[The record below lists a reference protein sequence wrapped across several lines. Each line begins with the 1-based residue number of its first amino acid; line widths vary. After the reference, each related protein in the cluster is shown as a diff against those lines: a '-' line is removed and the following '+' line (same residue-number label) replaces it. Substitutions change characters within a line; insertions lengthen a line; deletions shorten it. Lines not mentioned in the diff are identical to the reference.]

1 MRDMRLASDHRQ
13 AKGWTKVL
21 LLCVLSTLALPVAAS
36 PWPIPQLK
44 APMLLKVQV
53 EPTTLSRIGGT
64 RFDELIWRGGLVVQ
78 AAHRAFG
85 GFSGLV
91 VSADGTRALAVSDRG
106 LWWQMRLTHDEKGQ
120 LSGLE
125 ERTMLAPLLSSKGR
139 PLSGWWRD
147 AEAVAPF
154 DARRLDGPLL
164 VAFERRARLALYD
177 WGKEGPKAQA
187 RYLFLPVPI
196 RRARE
201 NGEIESI
208 ARFWN
213 GPLAGH
219 ILGVIEKGRAKNGA
233 RRAFLWQERKVIPFF
248 IESQGA
254 FRITDTAVLPDGS
267 GFLTLERRI
276 TKSFTEPPA
285 FSIRLFRSDSVRQ
298 GALLRGKVLMQ
309 ATWPLQAIDNM
320 EGLALYERGG
330 ELRLVLI
337 SDDNFNRGL
346 QSTLLFEFALPK
358 NRLRALLTALRGDGQ
373 QTAPTPCVQNVRRRD
388 SRNRCSAGGSTL
400 P

>member
-1 MRDMRLASDHRQ
+1 MHPARNDLPA
-13 AKGWTKVL
+13 GTW
-21 LLCVLSTLALPVAAS
+21 TLALTAMFALFALLALTMQVGAS

-44 APMLLKVQV
+44 KPMPLHVQV
-53 EPTTLSRIGGT
+53 GPASLSRIGGT
-64 RFDELIWRGGLVVQ
+64 RFDELSWRGGLVVQ
-78 AAHRAFG
+78 AEHRAFG
-85 GFSGLV
+85 GFSGLA
-91 VSADGTRALAVSDRG
+91 VSADGARLLAVSDRG
-106 LWWQMRLTHDEKGQ
+106 LWWQARLIHDQKG
-120 LSGLE
+120 LLTGLE
-125 ERTMLAPLLSSKGR
+125 ESTVLAPLLSSKGA
-139 PLSGWWRD
+139 PLTGWWRD

-177 WGKEGPKAQA
+177 WGAQGPQAWA

-219 ILGVIEKGRAKNGA
+219 LLGVIEKGRAQNGA
-233 RRAFLWQERKVIPFF
+233 RRAFLWKERKVTPFF
-248 IESQGA
+248 IESQGR
-254 FRITDTAVLPDGS
+254 FRITDAAVLPDGS

-285 FSIRLFRSDSVRQ
+285 FSIRLFRADAVRKD
-298 GALLRGKVLMQ
+298 ALLKGKVLMQ
-309 ATWPLQAIDNM
+309 ATWPMQAIDNM
-320 EGLALYERGG
+320 EGLALYERGE

-337 SDDNFNRGL
+337 SDDNYNRSL

-358 NRLRALLTALRGDGQ
+358 ARLRALLTTLTADGRADAV
-373 QTAPTPCVQNVRRRD
+373 TE
-388 SRNRCSAGGSTL
+388 
-400 P
+400 